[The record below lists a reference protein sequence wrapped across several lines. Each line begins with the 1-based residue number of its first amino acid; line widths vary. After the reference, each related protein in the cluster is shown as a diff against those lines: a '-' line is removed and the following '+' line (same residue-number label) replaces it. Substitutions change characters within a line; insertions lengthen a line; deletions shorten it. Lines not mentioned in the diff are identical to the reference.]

1 MAKQGFN
8 IICPYHGQYT
18 ALREC
23 IGSIFLQT
31 RHLPFRITV
40 VDDGS
45 PNKEFFSTI
54 SQLDSQIDGIRFEE
68 QRGFGAALNE
78 AIKLTEEPWLVFLNS
93 DCIIRELDW
102 LLELH
107 KALESNMKN
116 KVGLVSA
123 TMNNGGSCRLIE
135 RARTDYRKKDL
146 ILAEEP
152 MPLICAMAP
161 RKLFDRVGL
170 FKEYPYGYYEDE
182 FFFHAM
188 KNKGYKQGYCEKSWV
203 EHQGGLTIQ
212 SLWSVDPNIKNVMVE
227 ENRKKC
233 SEDVRKLL
241 LGYN

>member
-1 MAKQGFN
+1 MAKHGFN
-8 IICPYHGQYT
+8 VVIPYHGQYT

-23 IGSIFLQT
+23 IGSVFLQT

-54 SQLDSQIDGIRFEE
+54 SQVDSQIDGIRLEE

-78 AIKLTEEPWLVFLNS
+78 AIKMTEEPWLVFLNS
-93 DCIIRELDW
+93 DCVIRELDW
-102 LLELH
+102 LLELY

-123 TMNNGGSCRLIE
+123 TMNNGGNCQLIE
-135 RARTDYRKKDL
+135 RARTDPRNQDL
-146 ILAEEP
+146 VVAEEP

-170 FKEYPYGYYEDE
+170 FKEYPYGWYEDE
-182 FFFHAM
+182 EFFWRM
-188 KNKGYKQGYCEKSWV
+188 KTKGYKQGFCEKSWI
-203 EHQGGLTIQ
+203 EHQGGLTTQ
-212 SLWSVDPNIKNVMVE
+212 ALWSVDPNVKHVMME

-233 SEDVRKLL
+233 SEDVAKIVIK
-241 LGYN
+241 